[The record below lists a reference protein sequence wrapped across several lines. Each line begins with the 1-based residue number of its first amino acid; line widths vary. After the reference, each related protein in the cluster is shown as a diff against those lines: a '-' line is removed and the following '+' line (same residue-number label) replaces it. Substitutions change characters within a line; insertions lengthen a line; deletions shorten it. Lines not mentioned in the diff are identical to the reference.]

1 MDHDEAVKRIEH
13 LRSLIQYHNR
23 RYYQLDDPEISDLQY
38 DQLMRELIALEIT
51 RPDLVTPDSP
61 TRRVG
66 AAPLEKF
73 EPFRHDT
80 PMLSLANAFSEAD
93 IRDFDGRIKRL
104 LEQTDDI
111 RFVVEPKMDGVA
123 VNLVYERGV
132 FKAGAT
138 RGDGAIGEDVTQ
150 NLRTIRALPMI
161 ISSAE
166 HAPTDLP
173 ERIEIRGEVYIER
186 EAFRGLN
193 RRRLESGEP
202 VFANPRNAAA
212 GSLRQLDSRITAKRP
227 LNIFCYAVGQVRGR
241 RFTSQRN
248 VLDTLNHWG
257 FPVNPHI
264 REALNIDE
272 CIAYYHRMDALRPAL
287 PYEIDGIVVKVDDM
301 ALQEE
306 LGAVSRSPRWAIAC
320 KYQAVQET
328 TVIEDI
334 LVQVGR
340 TGVLTPV
347 AVMNPVRV
355 GGVLVS
361 RATLHNQDEIDKKD
375 IRIGD
380 TVIVQR
386 AGDVIPEVVKVI
398 ESRRTGTEK
407 PYFMPV
413 ACPECGSEVVRPEG
427 EAAHRCIGGL
437 SCPAQTKGA
446 ILHFS
451 SRQAMDI
458 EGLGE
463 ELVDRLVDN
472 NIVKTPADLYNLS
485 TSSVASLERMADI
498 SASKLIKAIEKS
510 KNTTLGRFIYALGI
524 PNVGEATA
532 KDLAAFFGSLERLMQ
547 AYPKTIDYI
556 PNIGSE
562 VAKSISLFFAEP
574 HNKEVITQLR
584 KSGLYWDESKSGRN
598 VRKKTL
604 SEFLNWLGTEVKEIG
619 WNGIPHMGEK
629 TAKRIADK
637 FGNLEKIIE
646 ADKSTLLQING
657 INQELATKIV
667 YFFKE
672 PYHIGVIKQL
682 QECGVQWDEEVHE
695 RRVSSLVS
703 GKIFVL
709 TGTLSHF
716 RRNEAKRKIETLGG
730 KISESVS
737 RKTDFI
743 VAGADPGIKLNEAR
757 KLGIEELDE
766 DKFLALLAK
775 DEKERL
781 KNEDSDHFKGQQQLW

>member
-1 MDHDEAVKRIEH
+1 MDHDETLKRIEH

-38 DQLMRELIALEIT
+38 DQLMLELIALEKT
-51 RPDLVTPDSP
+51 RPDLVSPDSP

-66 AAPLEKF
+66 AAPMDKF

-80 PMLSLANAFSEAD
+80 PMLSLANAFSEAE

-123 VNLVYERGV
+123 VNLIYERGV

-150 NLRTIRALPMI
+150 NLRTIRALPMMI
-161 ISSAE
+161 TSAE
-166 HAPTDLP
+166 QASTDLP
-173 ERIEIRGEVYIER
+173 ERMEIRGEVYIER

-212 GSLRQLDSRITAKRP
+212 GSLRQLDSRITDKRP

-241 RFTSQRN
+241 RFTTQLN
-248 VLDTLNHWG
+248 VLETLNHWG
-257 FPVNPHI
+257 FPVNPHV

-347 AVMNPVRV
+347 AVMTPVRV

-398 ESRRTGTEK
+398 ESKRTGTEK
-407 PYFMPV
+407 SFIMPL

-427 EAAHRCIGGL
+427 EAAHRCIGMA
-437 SCPAQTKGA
+437 CPAQIKER
-446 ILHFS
+446 IRHFA
-451 SRQAMDI
+451 SRGAMDI

-463 ELVDRLVDN
+463 KLVAQLVDAALVHD
-472 NIVKTPADLYNLS
+472 PADLYAL
-485 TSSVASLERMADI
+485 TPDRLTGLERMAEK
-498 SASKLIKAIEKS
+498 SAANLMAAIERSKNPPLEKLI
-510 KNTTLGRFIYALGI
+510 FALGI
-524 PNVGEATA
+524 RHVGERTARILTDEFISLENLTAATIETLLNIRDIGPEVA
-532 KDLAAFFGSLERLMQ
+532 ASITSFFHEPANRNVIRKLDLAGVKPLETASPLR
-547 AYPKTIDYI
+547 PDT
-556 PNIGSE
+556 
-562 VAKSISLFFAEP
+562 
-574 HNKEVITQLR
+574 VI
-584 KSGLYWDESKSGRN
+584 
-598 VRKKTL
+598 
-604 SEFLNWLGTEVKEIG
+604 
-619 WNGIPHMGEK
+619 
-629 TAKRIADK
+629 
-637 FGNLEKIIE
+637 
-646 ADKSTLLQING
+646 
-657 INQELATKIV
+657 
-667 YFFKE
+667 
-672 PYHIGVIKQL
+672 
-682 QECGVQWDEEVHE
+682 
-695 RRVSSLVS
+695 S
-703 GKIFVL
+703 GKSFVF
-709 TGTLSHF
+709 TGTLHQMT
-716 RRNEAKRKIETLGG
+716 RNQARERVVSLGG
-730 KISESVS
+730 IYSESLT
-737 RKTDFI
+737 KQTDYV
-743 VAGADPGIKLNEAR
+743 VAGEAAGSKLQKARSSGIP
-757 KLGIEELDE
+757 ILDE
-766 DKFLALLAK
+766 EGFLKLIGNK
-775 DEKERL
+775 
-781 KNEDSDHFKGQQQLW
+781 